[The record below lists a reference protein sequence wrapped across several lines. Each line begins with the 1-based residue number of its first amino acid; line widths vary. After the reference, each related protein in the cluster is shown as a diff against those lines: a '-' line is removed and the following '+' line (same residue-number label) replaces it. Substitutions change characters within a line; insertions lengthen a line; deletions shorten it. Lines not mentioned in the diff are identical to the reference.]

1 MARQSLGNFQ
11 RVGAEIRVD
20 PRLVVASRLL
30 RLAQTDLESII
41 ENELAENPAL
51 ERIEPVESHT
61 SLHEPADWSY
71 SNSFSGD
78 EEEHDLADYTASSDA
93 TREHVLAELRQ
104 VVPDRLTHVA
114 EYIVGSLSDTG
125 YFEDGLEEVA
135 LACNCTMEEAEQV
148 LDCLHRCDP
157 PGVGARNVVECLLIQ
172 LRDDKSV
179 EGALAREIV
188 ANHLDLLQNRDS
200 MGVARRFKVMPDI
213 GESAFALIL
222 TLRPYPLDPPNSG
235 RARRE
240 APRIKAD
247 LALRREETG
256 WIIEVPGV
264 SRDSFRVSPT
274 FEGVEAKSAAE
285 KRHLG
290 HFVQR
295 AKSFM
300 DGLEQ
305 RRRTLKSIGEAL
317 LRHQAG
323 FILTGEYMHLA
334 PLTRAKLADELD
346 LHESTISRATSD
358 KFVEIANGE
367 IVSFDVFFKPALRV
381 QRMIEEILSTEDP
394 DRPLSDERIAQILA
408 EKGVTVARRTVSKY
422 RDRHKL
428 PSSRRRRLA

>member
-1 MARQSLGNFQ
+1 MARQSLGNVQ

-30 RLAQTDLESII
+30 RLAQTDLESVI

-51 ERIEPVESHT
+51 ERIEPAETIPSF
-61 SLHEPADWSY
+61 SELSDWSPTY
-71 SNSFSGD
+71 GSDDD
-78 EEEHDLADYTASSDA
+78 ESHDLADYTAGNDA

-104 VVPDRLTHVA
+104 LVPDRLTHVA

-148 LDCLHRCDP
+148 LGALHRCGP

-172 LRDDKSV
+172 LRDFTNV
-179 EGALAREIV
+179 EAALAREIV
-188 ANHLDLLQNRDS
+188 ANHLELLQNRDA
-200 MGVARRFKVMPDI
+200 MGVARRFKVMPDV

-222 TLRPYPLDPPNSG
+222 SLRPYPLDPPSPERSR
-235 RARRE
+235 RA
-240 APRIKAD
+240 APRIKPD

-256 WIIEVPGV
+256 WKIEVPGV
-264 SRDSFRVSPT
+264 SRDSFRVSPS
-274 FEGVEAKSAAE
+274 FEGSDAKSAAE

-295 AKSFM
+295 ARGFM

-305 RRRTLKSIGEAL
+305 RRRTLKAIGEAL

-334 PLTRAKLADELD
+334 PLTRAKLAEELD

-367 IVSFDVFFKPALRV
+367 IISFDVFFKPALRV
-381 QRMIEEILSTEDP
+381 QRMIEEILTMEDP

-408 EKGVTVARRTVSKY
+408 EKGIQVARRTVSKY

-428 PSSRRRRLA
+428 PSSRRRRSA